1 MQCFQNTKSGFGRV
15 VIPDVSSICIASL
28 EEEDYFESWGWDK
41 WNNDD
46 YDPTFKLIDVGPW
59 KPQIILKRRFADN
72 DIAQQQ
78 STVDAEEWNAKCGE
92 KDIILR
98 PFEVVVLSVHISCP
112 ETFVYETDVL
122 SSMAMIREPVAA
134 DGWPSIKDV
143 DGSTAV
149 KKKDISVARFLPED
163 EIWEYYCQLPGGC
176 LSLTDRSRLVPM

>member
-1 MQCFQNTKSGFGRV
+1 M
-15 VIPDVSSICIASL
+15 VIPDVSSIRIASL
-28 EEEDYFESWGWDK
+28 DEEDYFESWGWDK
-41 WNNDD
+41 WNNNDD

-59 KPQIILKRRFADN
+59 KPQIILKRRFAHN
-72 DIAQQQ
+72 DIAQHQA
-78 STVDAEEWNAKCGE
+78 TVDAEEWNAKCGE

-122 SSMAMIREPVAA
+122 SSMAMIRVPVAA

-143 DGSTAV
+143 DGSTVV
-149 KKKDISVARFLPED
+149 KKKDVSVARFLPED

-176 LSLTDRSRLVPM
+176 LSLTDRSRLIPM